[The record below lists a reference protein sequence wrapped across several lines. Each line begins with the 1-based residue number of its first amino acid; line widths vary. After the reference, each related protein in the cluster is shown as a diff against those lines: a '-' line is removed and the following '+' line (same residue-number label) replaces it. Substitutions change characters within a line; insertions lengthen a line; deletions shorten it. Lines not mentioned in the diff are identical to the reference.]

1 MTGCALALALFFSCS
16 KVPQQEAP
24 DERPEQ
30 EVPVVSDNPAIL
42 FVHEGEDLAEILA
55 ALPEEVHEVRIGAGT
70 FKGNFVMKEG
80 VIVSGS
86 WNNDFTQ
93 TIDYQPLQSTEGLT
107 TILDA
112 SGDGAVLTQEDV
124 FTTETVWKNLS
135 LRNGWV
141 TTADTLA
148 VGYMTMVAV
157 GAEAALPKATSHTR
171 S

>member
-16 KVPQQEAP
+16 KAPQQEAP

-55 ALPEEVHEVRIGAGT
+55 ALPDEVHEVRIGAGT

-93 TIDYQPLQSTEGLT
+93 TIDY
-107 TILDA
+107 
-112 SGDGAVLTQEDV
+112 V
-124 FTTETVWKNLS
+124 
-135 LRNGWV
+135 NGR
-141 TTADTLA
+141 A
-148 VGYMTMVAV
+148 YNH
-157 GAEAALPKATSHTR
+157 S
-171 S
+171 